1 LDDQFTAE
9 VFYRFMLSK
18 HFAVTPSLQYIEDP
32 ALNPDDDSIWI
43 AGMRA
48 RLTL

>member
-1 LDDQFTAE
+1 
-9 VFYRFMLSK
+9 MLSQ
-18 HFAVTPSLQYIEDP
+18 HFAITPDLQYIKDP

-43 AGMRA
+43 AGVRA